1 VNGSLINRLTITSE
15 FVFAKFRLVKS
26 QCSRVKLS
34 FLLPIKIKPLLSLS
48 NTDAT
53 VLSSAPHERPLFR
66 SLLPRQKLRCTS
78 TQPVTAWPSSCP
90 APLRPP
96 PTSNRRAWRH
106 APCTRTSSAP
116 SRRPSPSSPP
126 SAPRPSS
133 PRRPSRPRARARPRA
148 RSSSLTGCGAPSR
161 RRGRGGAEGGR
172 VGGLNVPVR

>member
-53 VLSSAPHERPLFR
+53 VLSSAPHEWPLFR

-78 TQPVTAWPSSCP
+78 TQPVTAWTSSCP

-96 PTSNRRAWRH
+96 PTSNRRPWRH
-106 APCTRTSSAP
+106 APCAGTSSAP
-116 SRRPSPSSPP
+116 SRRPSPSASP
-126 SAPRPSS
+126 
-133 PRRPSRPRARARPRA
+133 
-148 RSSSLTGCGAPSR
+148 GE
-161 RRGRGGAEGGR
+161 AEGALEFVDRMRGAIEEAGTRRCGGWTRRLSAGGR
-172 VGGLNVPVR
+172 R